1 MKKKQCSFIGAIGLM
16 ASLLL
21 LTACTGP
28 LTMKDSG
35 RTLELP
41 IDGGFEVELAG
52 NMTTGYSWTIAS
64 CDEHVVRSLGEPTY
78 AADSDKL
85 GAGGLFTFKFQAV
98 SAGETEVVLVYH
110 RPWEKE
116 MPPAKTFSVK
126 IISGTMGRI
135 EAE

>member
-1 MKKKQCSFIGAIGLM
+1 MKMRRSFTWAGGM
-16 ASLLL
+16 VASLLL
-21 LTACTGP
+21 LSACAQP
-28 LTMKDSG
+28 LTIKDSG

-64 CDEHVVRSLGEPTY
+64 CDQEIVKPLGEPEY
-78 AADSDKL
+78 EADSDRL
-85 GAGGLFTFKFQAV
+85 GANGVFTFKFKTI
-98 SAGETEVVLVYH
+98 SAGETEVVLVYS
-110 RPWEKE
+110 RPWEKDVAPE
-116 MPPAKTFSVK
+116 ETFSVR